1 MTGAEQMITF
11 NNLVQAIQG
20 AVDQAA
26 ESVSRENIN
35 GLLEYFH
42 PLQSERTASGKHDD
56 TEFSVAD
63 LEEMAPRMVQ
73 LQYPKLTKDGPVEHL
88 VSVPLITLSPVP
100 ILQVSDVQV
109 EMDLEIAESDGEI
122 IVGFPQVNQPDTNDH
137 SSTPATGGSH
147 ANSKITLNIKA
158 NEKPMGVKAL
168 IEGYN
173 KTLRAQLPN

>member
-1 MTGAEQMITF
+1 MTEVITMITF
-11 NNLVQAIQG
+11 NNLVQTIQG

-42 PLQSERTASGKHDD
+42 PLTPDEK
-56 TEFSVAD
+56 TESNNGNDNTISIAD
-63 LEEMAPRMVQ
+63 LEKMSPRMVQ
-73 LQYPKLTKDGPVEHL
+73 LQYPKITKDGPTEHF

-100 ILQVSDVQV
+100 VLQVSDVQV
-109 EMDLEIAESDGEI
+109 EMDLEIVESDGEI
-122 IVGFPQVNQPDTNDH
+122 MVGFPQSKQTGESK
-137 SSTPATGGSH
+137 SSEASTTGGSN
-147 ANSKITLNIKA
+147 AKITLNIKA
-158 NEKPMGVKAL
+158 NEKPMGVQSL